1 MKILDILVLIK
12 EQKLTPEQGLE
23 LITNG
28 VQTMNE
34 LVEPKQE
41 ETKKWWQIG
50 KKDEK

>member
-28 VQTMNE
+28 VQTLDTLAE
-34 LVEPKQE
+34 QPKE
-41 ETKKWWQIG
+41 EKKWWQIN